1 MNHEFQDDGEGG
13 ELKLFRNASLEKR
26 KKIVLAWRAT
36 AAELFLQQ
44 APTEKKW
51 WDEHKDKM
59 VSNGEATGELETTLT
74 MFAKQIHA
82 PGASLD
88 QLNLQ
93 YLAHVLNVNL
103 VIVVCALAGGAAL
116 GSPTN
121 VDLRVHAFLESTTN
135 NTIVVSARFGG
146 LGGHYESV
154 VQKTD
159 GSHLCGVFDKD
170 SKLIQALLKF
180 Q

>member
-1 MNHEFQDDGEGG
+1 VNHEFQDDGEGG

-121 VDLRVHAFLESTTN
+121 VDLRVHFWKAQRIFHWSSN
-135 NTIVVSARFGG
+135 PAAGKRG
-146 LGGHYESV
+146 
-154 VQKTD
+154 QRA
-159 GSHLCGVFDKD
+159 
-170 SKLIQALLKF
+170 ALAHSWLSLHPII
-180 Q
+180 